1 MKRTRRPPASAEV
14 QLEAWLRAVLWLRD
28 RGLEPVV
35 PADVSWQL
43 HEAYGLRVHGPVEL
57 WERAA

>member
-1 MKRTRRPPASAEV
+1 MKRTTRPPASAEMR
-14 QLEAWLRAVLWLRD
+14 LEAWLRAVAWLR
-28 RGLEPVV
+28 GCGVEPVV
-35 PADVSWQL
+35 PADIAWQL